1 MSENKNAKRISLF
14 KIKLNFKIKYNKI
27 HCNTNIMA
35 NVITIPNINQYE
47 QQVVEGTLILTKKIH
62 VILDKALIVKDKA
75 KIYEDAYN
83 NLMFLEKINLSRR
96 PEHSLED
103 MSKLITSKLD
113 NIKKYLPKHN
123 LGEAK
128 PFVDWM
134 FDTHM
139 KAYTEHQN
147 ISDIEYM
154 RSSTYQYNQHRM
166 THLGNLFKHPR
177 EYYYTPGLD
186 LPELQHY
193 YTMSSEPE
201 NYKCSQIVYIEELYD
216 AIYAVTKLSGG
227 QKHFF
232 AKKYEPPRCHSGP
245 PVCGMG
251 YCYCQQDIAEIIQ
264 LAENTLLLIPAFL
277 VK

>member
-1 MSENKNAKRISLF
+1 
-14 KIKLNFKIKYNKI
+14 
-27 HCNTNIMA
+27 MA

-47 QQVVEGTLILTKKIH
+47 QQVVEGTLILTKKIY

-83 NLMFLEKINLSRR
+83 NLMFLEKINLNRR

-113 NIKKYLPKHN
+113 KIKKYLPKHN
-123 LGEAK
+123 IGEAK

-154 RSSTYQYNQHRM
+154 RSSTYQYNQLRM
-166 THLGNLFKHPR
+166 LHLGNLFKHPR

-193 YTMSSEPE
+193 YTRSSEPE

-232 AKKYEPPRCHSGP
+232 AKKYEPPRYHSAP
-245 PVCGMG
+245 TVHGMG
-251 YCYCQQDIAEIIQ
+251 YSYCQQDIAEIIQ

-277 VK
+277 LK

>member
-1 MSENKNAKRISLF
+1 
-14 KIKLNFKIKYNKI
+14 
-27 HCNTNIMA
+27 MA

-96 PEHSLED
+96 PEYSLED

-123 LGEAK
+123 LYEKK

-134 FDTHM
+134 FDTYM

-147 ISDIEYM
+147 ASEYM
-154 RSSTYQYNQHRM
+154 KTYSTQYKSDELRM
-166 THLGNLFKHPR
+166 IHLGNLFKHPR
-177 EYYYTPGLD
+177 EHYYYTNDTTSPGIQQAGLP
-186 LPELQHY
+186 LPELY
-193 YTMSSEPE
+193 YPRSSETE
-201 NYKCSQIVYIEELYD
+201 NYKSWQINFIEELYD

-232 AKKYEPPRCHSGP
+232 TKKYEPPRYHHAP
-245 PVCGMG
+245 TFLGME
-251 YCYCQQDIAEIIQ
+251 YSYCQQDIAEIIQ

-277 VK
+277 LK